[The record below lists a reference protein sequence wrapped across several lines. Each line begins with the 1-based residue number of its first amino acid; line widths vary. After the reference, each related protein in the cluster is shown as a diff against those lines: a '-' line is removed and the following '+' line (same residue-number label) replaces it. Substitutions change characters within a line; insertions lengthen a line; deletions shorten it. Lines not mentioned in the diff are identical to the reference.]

1 MEIYE
6 ELEKLI
12 NDRYVEKIAGKYYK
26 YVPDDRKGLITIED
40 IVSAGHEGLLEAAQK
55 YKPGSK
61 AKLSSYA
68 YPWIKGRIIDELIFY
83 IGKDALLFGDEE
95 WARISSGEK
104 RVEEE
109 ATTDMDI
116 SAISREEQVR
126 IIKGKLKEFGLAEEE
141 IHVYLAVNGVGR
153 DKVTNMGV
161 LARELKTRESKVRLF
176 KQRAEEK
183 VKNGR

>member
-1 MEIYE
+1 M
-6 ELEKLI
+6 
-12 NDRYVEKIAGKYYK
+12 EKIAGKYYK

-40 IVSAGHEGLLEAAQK
+40 IVSAGHEGLLEAVQK

-116 SAISREEQVR
+116 STIPQDEQVR
-126 IIKGKLKEFGLAEEE
+126 IIKGKLKEFGLAVEE

-176 KQRAEEK
+176 SKEQR
-183 VKNGR
+183 RR

>member
-1 MEIYE
+1 M
-6 ELEKLI
+6 
-12 NDRYVEKIAGKYYK
+12 
-26 YVPDDRKGLITIED
+26 
-40 IVSAGHEGLLEAAQK
+40 
-55 YKPGSK
+55 
-61 AKLSSYA
+61 
-68 YPWIKGRIIDELIFY
+68 IFY

-116 SAISREEQVR
+116 STIPQDEQVR

-183 VKNGR
+183 VKHGR